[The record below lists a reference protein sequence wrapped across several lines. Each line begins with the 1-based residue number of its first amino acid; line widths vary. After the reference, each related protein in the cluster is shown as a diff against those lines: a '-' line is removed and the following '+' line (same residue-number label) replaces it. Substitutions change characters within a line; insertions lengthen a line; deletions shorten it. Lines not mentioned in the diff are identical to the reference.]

1 MSSAA
6 AVPPAAGTR
15 AAGRT
20 GAPPT
25 ARRRPSTLTVWR
37 WELRKLV
44 SQKRTYLGLGLAV
57 ILPLI
62 FVLVE
67 RLHNNNHDHSRDNI
81 FASHITQSGLATP
94 VLMLLFLSVFMLPL
108 IAALVAGDIVAA
120 EDGNGTLKTILTRSV
135 DRGQI
140 LAAKTLAAMTYA
152 TIAVFLSAAVATAA
166 GVASWGFN
174 HVITFSGSVV
184 PASEGLLLV
193 FAANACY
200 LIPLLTVT
208 SIGVL
213 LSTTTRNS
221 AAAVVGTVGFVILLY
236 IVSGIP
242 GIEGIKPYLLTE
254 QFESWQGLLRTPTDW
269 APIGHSA
276 WVCALYAVPA
286 LLASYLVF
294 LRRDV
299 AGG

>member
-1 MSSAA
+1 MSTAA
-6 AVPPAAGTR
+6 SPAVPAPVLA
-15 AAGRT
+15 RT
-20 GAPPT
+20 GHPRTP
-25 ARRRPSTLTVWR
+25 TVWR

-62 FVLVE
+62 FVLAQ
-67 RLHNNNHDHSRDNI
+67 RLRSHRGHDQGNI

-108 IAALVAGDIVAA
+108 IASLVAGDIVAA

-135 DRGQI
+135 DRGQVF
-140 LAAKTLAAMTYA
+140 AAKALAAMTYA
-152 TIAVFLSAAVATAA
+152 TIAVFLSAAVATIA

-184 PASEGLLLV
+184 SAQEGLLLV

-200 LIPLLTVT
+200 LIPLLSVVA
-208 SIGVL
+208 IGVL

-221 AAAVVGTVGFVILLY
+221 AAAVVGTVGFTILLF
-236 IVSGIP
+236 IVGQIP
-242 GIEGIKPYLLTE
+242 GLEGIKPYLLTE
-254 QFESWQGLLRTPTDW
+254 QYENWHGLLRTPTDW
-269 APIGHSA
+269 APIAHSA
-276 WVCALYAVPA
+276 WVCALYTIPA
-286 LLASYLVF
+286 LLAGYLVF

>member
-1 MSSAA
+1 MSSVAATAPA
-6 AVPPAAGTR
+6 AVRPR
-15 AAGRT
+15 A
-20 GAPPT
+20 
-25 ARRRPSTLTVWR
+25 RRPSTLTVLR
-37 WELRKLV
+37 WELRKLLA
-44 SQKRTYLGLGLAV
+44 QKRTYLGLGLGV

-62 FVLVE
+62 FVLVQNLRQQHGRGGE
-67 RLHNNNHDHSRDNI
+67 NI
-81 FASHITQSGLATP
+81 FESQIRQSGLATP

-108 IAALVAGDIVAA
+108 IASLVAGDIVAN

-135 DRGQI
+135 DRGQVF
-140 LAAKTLAAMTYA
+140 AAKAIAAMIYA
-152 TIAVFLSAAVATAA
+152 VIAAFLSAAVATAA
-166 GVASWGFN
+166 GVISWGF
-174 HVITFSGSVV
+174 HSVTTYSGSVV
-184 PASEGLLLV
+184 SAPKGLLLV

-200 LIPLLTVT
+200 LIPLLTVA

-221 AAAVVGTVGFVILLY
+221 AAAVVGTLGVVILLL
-236 IVSGIP
+236 IVAQIP
-242 GIEGIKPYLLTE
+242 GLEGVRPYLLDE
-254 QFESWQGLLRTPTDW
+254 QFQNWHGLLRTPTDW

-286 LLASYLVF
+286 LIAGYLVF